1 MVSVIEAENLTK
13 VFKSFRKSFTAV
25 DRISFRVE
33 EGEVFGFLGP
43 NAAGKT
49 TAIRMI
55 SGISRPTSGRV
66 SVCGYDTILNGVKA
80 RECIGLIPETPGF
93 YDEMKSLDVLCFYA
107 EFYDIQKEERKRK
120 ARELLETTGL
130 TDFMNMRIKTYSHG
144 MKKRLA
150 LASALINDPKILIL
164 DEPSTGLDPKG
175 ISLFR
180 KMVKEMNQKGVTV
193 FLSSHI
199 LSEVEQMCDRVCIL
213 NKGKIMG
220 LDSVENLSRKI
231 GMKTRMNIFIDAEGI
246 TDTVLDSV
254 KKLSDVLN
262 VEKTGTGINVV
273 CSRNVS
279 SAVNELL
286 VRNGVKVKSIKTT
299 EPSLEEI
306 FLKLTGDKN
315 EP

>member
-1 MVSVIEAENLTK
+1 MSVIEAQNLAK

-25 DRISFRVE
+25 DSISFRVE
-33 EGEVFGFLGP
+33 KGEVFGFLGP

-66 SVCGYDTILNGVKA
+66 SVCGYDTILDGIRA
-80 RECIGLIPETPGF
+80 RECVGLIPETPGF
-93 YDEMKSLDVLCFYA
+93 YGEMKGLDMLCFYA
-107 EFYDIQKEERKRK
+107 EFYDIKKEERKRK
-120 ARELLETTGL
+120 ARELLETMGL

-150 LASALINDPKILIL
+150 LASALINNPKVLIL

-180 KMVKEMNQKGVTV
+180 KMVKDMNQEGVTV

-213 NKGKIMG
+213 NKGKIIG

-231 GMKTRMNIFIDAEGI
+231 GMKKRINVFIDAEGI
-246 TDTVLDSV
+246 NDAVLNSV
-254 KKLSDVLN
+254 KKMSDVLS

-279 SAVNELL
+279 SAVNEIL
-286 VRNGVKVKSIKTT
+286 VRNKVKVNSIRVT
-299 EPSLEEI
+299 EPNLEEI

-315 EP
+315 EH

>member
-1 MVSVIEAENLTK
+1 MSVIEAQNLAK

-25 DRISFRVE
+25 DSISFRVE
-33 EGEVFGFLGP
+33 KGEVFGFLGP

-49 TAIRMI
+49 TTIRMI

-66 SVCGYDTILNGVKA
+66 SVCGYDTILDGVRA
-80 RECIGLIPETPGF
+80 RECVGLIPETPGF
-93 YDEMKSLDVLCFYA
+93 YGEMKGLDMLCFYA
-107 EFYDIQKEERKRK
+107 EFYSLSDRRKKAKELMERI
-120 ARELLETTGL
+120 GL
-130 TDFMNMRIKTYSHG
+130 NDFIDKKVKTYSHG

-150 LASALINDPKILIL
+150 LASALINNPKVLIL

-180 KMVKEMNQKGVTV
+180 KMVKDMNQEGVTV

-213 NKGKIMG
+213 NKGKIIG

-231 GMKTRMNIFIDAEGI
+231 GMKTRINVFIDAEGI
-246 TDTVLDSV
+246 NDAVLDSV
-254 KKLSDVLN
+254 KNLSDVLS

-279 SAVNELL
+279 SSINELL
-286 VRNGVKVKSIKTT
+286 VRNKVKVNSIRVT

-315 EP
+315 EH

>member
-1 MVSVIEAENLTK
+1 
-13 VFKSFRKSFTAV
+13 
-25 DRISFRVE
+25 
-33 EGEVFGFLGP
+33 
-43 NAAGKT
+43 
-49 TAIRMI
+49 
-55 SGISRPTSGRV
+55 
-66 SVCGYDTILNGVKA
+66 
-80 RECIGLIPETPGF
+80 
-93 YDEMKSLDVLCFYA
+93 
-107 EFYDIQKEERKRK
+107 
-120 ARELLETTGL
+120 
-130 TDFMNMRIKTYSHG
+130 
-144 MKKRLA
+144 
-150 LASALINDPKILIL
+150 
-164 DEPSTGLDPKG
+164 
-175 ISLFR
+175 
-180 KMVKEMNQKGVTV
+180 
-193 FLSSHI
+193 
-199 LSEVEQMCDRVCIL
+199 VEQMCDRVCIL

-306 FLKLTGDKN
+306 FLKLTGDEK
-315 EP
+315 

>member
-1 MVSVIEAENLTK
+1 MSVIEAQNLAK

-25 DRISFRVE
+25 DSISFRVE
-33 EGEVFGFLGP
+33 KGEVFGFLGP

-49 TAIRMI
+49 TTIRMI
-55 SGISRPTSGRV
+55 SGLSRPTSGRV
-66 SVCGYDTILNGVKA
+66 SVCGYDSILDNVKA
-80 RECIGLIPETPGF
+80 KKHIGLIPETPGF
-93 YDEMKSLDVLCFYA
+93 YGEMKGIDLLCFYA
-107 EFYDIQKEERKRK
+107 EFYSLSDRRKKAKELMERI
-120 ARELLETTGL
+120 GL
-130 TDFMNMRIKTYSHG
+130 DDFTDKKVKTYSHG

-150 LASALINDPKILIL
+150 LASSLINDPEILIL

-180 KMVKEMNQKGVTV
+180 KLVKDLNNEGVTV

-213 NKGKIMG
+213 NKGKIIAV
-220 LDSVENLSRKI
+220 DSIENLSKKI
-231 GMKTRMNIFIDAEGI
+231 GMKTQMNVFIDAEGI
-246 TDTVLDSV
+246 TDNVLDV
-254 KKLSDVLN
+254 VRKMSDVLR

-279 SAVNELL
+279 PAVNEIL
-286 VRNGVKVKSIKTT
+286 VRNRVKVSSIRVT

-306 FLKLTGDKN
+306 FLKLTGEQN
-315 EP
+315 ES

>member
-1 MVSVIEAENLTK
+1 MCVIEAQNLTK
-13 VFKSFRKSFTAV
+13 VFKGFRKSFTAV
-25 DRISFRVE
+25 DSISFRVE
-33 EGEVFGFLGP
+33 KGEVFGFLGP

-49 TAIRMI
+49 TTIRMI
-55 SGISRPTSGRV
+55 SGLSRPTSGRV
-66 SVCGYDTILNGVKA
+66 SVCGYDSILDNVKA
-80 RECIGLIPETPGF
+80 KKHIGLIPETPGF
-93 YDEMKSLDVLCFYA
+93 YGEMKGIDLLCFYA
-107 EFYDIQKEERKRK
+107 EFYSLSDRRKKAKELMERI
-120 ARELLETTGL
+120 GL
-130 TDFMNMRIKTYSHG
+130 DDFTDKKVKTYSHG

-150 LASALINDPKILIL
+150 LASSLINDPEILIL

-180 KMVKEMNQKGVTV
+180 KLVKELNNEGVTV

-213 NKGKIMG
+213 NKGKIIG

-231 GMKTRMNIFIDAEGI
+231 GMKKRINVFIDAEGI
-246 TDTVLDSV
+246 NDAVLNSV
-254 KKLSDVLN
+254 KKMSDVLS

-279 SAVNELL
+279 SSINEIL
-286 VRNGVKVKSIKTT
+286 VRNKVKVNSIRVT

-315 EP
+315 EH

>member
-1 MVSVIEAENLTK
+1 
-13 VFKSFRKSFTAV
+13 
-25 DRISFRVE
+25 
-33 EGEVFGFLGP
+33 
-43 NAAGKT
+43 
-49 TAIRMI
+49 
-55 SGISRPTSGRV
+55 
-66 SVCGYDTILNGVKA
+66 
-80 RECIGLIPETPGF
+80 PGF
-93 YDEMKSLDVLCFYA
+93 YDEMKGLDVLCFYA
-107 EFYDIQKEERKRK
+107 EFYDIKKEERKRK

-306 FLKLTGDKN
+306 FLKLTGDEK
-315 EP
+315 

>member
-1 MVSVIEAENLTK
+1 MSVIEAQNLTK

-25 DRISFRVE
+25 DSISFRVE
-33 EGEVFGFLGP
+33 KGEVFGFLGP

-49 TAIRMI
+49 TTIRMI

-66 SVCGYDTILNGVKA
+66 SVCGYDTILDGVRA
-80 RECIGLIPETPGF
+80 REYVGLIPETPGF
-93 YDEMKSLDVLCFYA
+93 YGEMKGLDMLCFYA
-107 EFYDIQKEERKRK
+107 EFYSLSDRRKKAKELMERI
-120 ARELLETTGL
+120 GL
-130 TDFMNMRIKTYSHG
+130 DDFIDKKVKTYSHG

-150 LASALINDPKILIL
+150 LASALINDPEILIL
-164 DEPSTGLDPKG
+164 DEPSAGLDPKG

-180 KMVKEMNQKGVTV
+180 KMVKDMNQEGVTV

-199 LSEVEQMCDRVCIL
+199 LSEVEHMCDRVCIL
-213 NKGKIMG
+213 NKGKIIG

-231 GMKTRMNIFIDAEGI
+231 GMKTRMNVFIDAEGI
-246 TDTVLDSV
+246 NDAVLDSV
-254 KKLSDVLN
+254 KKMSDVLS

-279 SAVNELL
+279 SSVNELL
-286 VRNGVKVKSIKTT
+286 VRNKVKVNSIRVT

-315 EP
+315 EH

>member
-1 MVSVIEAENLTK
+1 MSVIEAQNLTK
-13 VFKSFRKSFTAV
+13 VFKSFKKSFTAV
-25 DRISFRVE
+25 DSISFRVE
-33 EGEVFGFLGP
+33 KGEVFGFLGP

-49 TAIRMI
+49 TTIRMI

-66 SVCGYDTILNGVKA
+66 SVCGHDTILDGVRA
-80 RECIGLIPETPGF
+80 RECVGLIPETPGF
-93 YDEMKSLDVLCFYA
+93 YGEMKGLDMLCFYA
-107 EFYDIQKEERKRK
+107 EFYSLPDRRKKAKELMERI
-120 ARELLETTGL
+120 GL
-130 TDFMNMRIKTYSHG
+130 DDFIDKKVKTYSHG

-150 LASALINDPKILIL
+150 LASALINNPKVLIL

-180 KMVKEMNQKGVTV
+180 KMVKDMNQEGVTV

-213 NKGKIMG
+213 NKGKIIG
-220 LDSVENLSRKI
+220 LDSVENLSKKI
-231 GMKTRMNIFIDAEGI
+231 GMKTQMNVFIDAEGI
-246 TDTVLDSV
+246 NDAVLDSV
-254 KKLSDVLN
+254 KNLSDVLS

-279 SAVNELL
+279 SSVNELL
-286 VRNGVKVKSIKTT
+286 VRAGVKVKSIKTT

-315 EP
+315 EH

>member
-1 MVSVIEAENLTK
+1 
-13 VFKSFRKSFTAV
+13 
-25 DRISFRVE
+25 
-33 EGEVFGFLGP
+33 
-43 NAAGKT
+43 
-49 TAIRMI
+49 MI

-66 SVCGYDTILNGVKA
+66 SVCGYDTILDGVRA
-80 RECIGLIPETPGF
+80 RECVGLIPETPGF
-93 YDEMKSLDVLCFYA
+93 YGEMKGLDMLCFYA
-107 EFYDIQKEERKRK
+107 EFYSLSDRRKKAKELMERI
-120 ARELLETTGL
+120 GL
-130 TDFMNMRIKTYSHG
+130 NDFIDKKVKTYSHG

-150 LASALINDPKILIL
+150 LASALINNPKVLIL

-180 KMVKEMNQKGVTV
+180 KMVKDMNQEGVTV

-213 NKGKIMG
+213 NKGKIIG

-231 GMKTRMNIFIDAEGI
+231 GMKTRINVFIDAEGI
-246 TDTVLDSV
+246 NDAVLDSV
-254 KKLSDVLN
+254 KNLSDVLS

-279 SAVNELL
+279 SSINELL
-286 VRNGVKVKSIKTT
+286 VRNKVKVNSIRVT

-315 EP
+315 EH

>member
-1 MVSVIEAENLTK
+1 MSVIEAQNLAK

-25 DRISFRVE
+25 DSISFRVE
-33 EGEVFGFLGP
+33 KGEVFGFLGP

-49 TAIRMI
+49 TTIRMI

-66 SVCGYDTILNGVKA
+66 SVCGYDTILDGVRA
-80 RECIGLIPETPGF
+80 RECVGLIPETPGF
-93 YDEMKSLDVLCFYA
+93 YGEMKGLDMLCFYA
-107 EFYDIQKEERKRK
+107 EFYSLPDRRKKAKELMERI
-120 ARELLETTGL
+120 GL
-130 TDFMNMRIKTYSHG
+130 DDFIDKKVKTYSHG

-150 LASALINDPKILIL
+150 LASALINDPEILIM

-180 KMVKEMNQKGVTV
+180 KMVKDMNQEGVTV

-213 NKGKIMG
+213 NKGKIIG

-231 GMKTRMNIFIDAEGI
+231 GMKTRINVFIDAEGI
-246 TDTVLDSV
+246 NDVVLDSV
-254 KKLSDVLN
+254 KNLSDVLS

-279 SAVNELL
+279 SAVNEFL
-286 VRNGVKVKSIKTT
+286 VRDGVKVKSIKTT

-315 EP
+315 EH